1 MYKVVDKFNGLNAG
15 LNVVIGRVCNVSD
28 FEDLLLCEF
37 TDLSGE
43 EHYSMMDAFKSGNLS
58 TIESFLNVEFVT
70 VEDEELS
77 DLQAT
82 YEDFKNDLWHTLVGL
97 NTLVSNG
104 LFTDYETHEIDNAI
118 RHLHEAKRSLEYIAT
133 TETSRSLGLA

>member
-1 MYKVVDKFNGLNAG
+1 MYKVVDKFNGLNVT
-15 LNVVIGRVCNVSD
+15 LKVVVGRVCTVSD
-28 FEDLLLCEF
+28 FENLLLCEYPY
-37 TDLSGE
+37 LSGE

-58 TIESFLNVEFVT
+58 AIESFLNVEFVA

-82 YEDFKNDLWHTLVGL
+82 YKDFKNDLWHTLVKL
-97 NTLVSNG
+97 NMLVSND
-104 LFTDYETHEIDNAI
+104 LLTDYETHEIDNAI

-133 TETSRSLGLA
+133 TETGRSLGLA